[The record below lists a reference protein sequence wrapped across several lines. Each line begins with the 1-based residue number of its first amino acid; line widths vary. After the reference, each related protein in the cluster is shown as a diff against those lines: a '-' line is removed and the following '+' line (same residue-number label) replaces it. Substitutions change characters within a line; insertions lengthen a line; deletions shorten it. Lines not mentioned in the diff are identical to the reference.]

1 MDDATAT
8 KFIPVYK
15 QYMEEMQATR
25 HMGVC
30 RNVANRTAAD
40 KQIPKPV
47 PTDAEVEQAIKA
59 RFAQSRKI
67 LDIREEYSK
76 QIQKMYNME
85 KHNGDKF
92 RKEMKKRQGMKKQHD
107 GRRHMSQGD
116 VKK

>member
-1 MDDATAT
+1 MERR
-8 KFIPVYK
+8 PVQERRRDG
-15 QYMEEMQATR
+15 QYR
-25 HMGVC
+25 HPFY
-30 RNVANRTAAD
+30 RHAA
-40 KQIPKPV
+40 
-47 PTDAEVEQAIKA
+47 
-59 RFAQSRKI
+59 
-67 LDIREEYSK
+67 LDIREEYYNEFRKFLSPK